1 MESILCKSINVE
13 HLYAVCQSWYAQIFS
28 VTMNLFGSDVCEWNK
43 LRILKDALEQAFT
56 DWTASLTQELRTMES
71 NYNEE
76 SLNVSSAMMTEHA
89 SIEKRINQN
98 LCRLDVES
106 KSNFVYKWYWKVSI
120 VFIYKIWLRL
130 GLKSVEILT
139 YLFGKVIIQ
148 ICDIQAMARGLWES
162 EYLDI
167 LNIFSSRIK

>member
-1 MESILCKSINVE
+1 
-13 HLYAVCQSWYAQIFS
+13 
-28 VTMNLFGSDVCEWNK
+28 
-43 LRILKDALEQAFT
+43 
-56 DWTASLTQELRTMES
+56 MES